1 MAKLLLL
8 IGLSKLLRDLIS
20 KISFEQVEKYRKPG
34 TLITSNTS
42 GIPIHFMSE
51 GRSEDFQKHF
61 VELIF

>member
-8 IGLSKLLRDLIS
+8 IGLLKLLLRLDI
-20 KISFEQVEKYRKPG
+20 KISFEQVEYRKP

-51 GRSEDFQKHF
+51 GRSEDFQN
-61 VELIF
+61 IFWNSLF